1 MNSRVKELLSN
12 TLLFTIANMG
22 SKLMVFLMIPL
33 YTSVLTTQEY
43 GISDM
48 VQTTATLLIPILTA
62 KIPDAILRFSFM
74 KEYSTS
80 VVLSIGLRII
90 LLGCIACSVISYLL
104 SYIPFFNGLDFYI
117 LFIPLIFA
125 SNSLVDL
132 FHKYARGVNQVKI
145 SAYAGLIGTVSMIV
159 LNLFFLLIVKLG
171 IVGYLLSYFLADCI
185 VILYIVN
192 QCNVMKMY
200 VSRGDNSLRTEM
212 LKYSI
217 PLVPNSLSWWALS
230 SVNRYVLLAWV
241 GTSALGIYSATLRI
255 PSILTVLCDIFAQAW
270 MLSALKDYGS
280 DESKKFIN
288 AMYSR
293 YFSLLIIMTAF
304 IIVCSYPLAKFLLS
318 GDFIDYWWVS
328 PYLFV
333 SVFWGAI
340 VGFLG
345 SIFSSERKNNMQFIS
360 TMVGAMVSLLIT
372 LAFLRDYGV
381 VVIAWATMTGY
392 YIIWLI
398 RRIAVRKYINLNLST
413 MFSTLQGVIL
423 VIESYL
429 VGKELYLYAIVCIL
443 ILMLLNFRNLSSLFM
458 FVGIESKNILL
469 HKKYIITLW

>member
-1 MNSRVKELLSN
+1 
-12 TLLFTIANMG
+12 
-22 SKLMVFLMIPL
+22 
-33 YTSVLTTQEY
+33 
-43 GISDM
+43 
-48 VQTTATLLIPILTA
+48 
-62 KIPDAILRFSFM
+62 M

-90 LLGCIACSVISYLL
+90 FIGCIACGLISYLL
-104 SYIPFFNGLDFYI
+104 SYIPFFNELDFHI
-117 LFIPLIFA
+117 LFIPLLFA

-145 SAYAGLIGTVSMIV
+145 SAYAGLMGTVSMIV

-192 QCNVMKMY
+192 RCNVMKMY
-200 VSRGDNSLRTEM
+200 VSRGDNSLRSEM

-230 SVNRYVLLAWV
+230 SINRYVLLAWV
-241 GTSALGIYSATLRI
+241 GTSALGIYSATLRV

-280 DESKKFIN
+280 DESKKFII

-304 IIVCSYPLAKFLLS
+304 IIVCSYPLANFLLS
-318 GDFIDYWWVS
+318 GNFIDYWWVS

-345 SIFSSERKNNMQFIS
+345 SIFSSERKNNMQFVS
-360 TMVGAMVSLLIT
+360 TMIGAMVSLLIT

-381 VVIAWATMTGY
+381 VVVAWATMIGY

-398 RRIAVRKYINLNLST
+398 RRIAVRKYINLNLGTS
-413 MFSTLQGVIL
+413 FSTLQGIIL

-443 ILMLLNFRNLSSLFM
+443 ILMLFNFRNLASFFM
-458 FVGIESKNILL
+458 FVRIESKKLL
-469 HKKYIITLW
+469 LRYGKNSN